1 LPGKYRVEKRPHSN
15 YFHVEMLENR
25 DYMRAPEPGLP
36 FRFRWTASTILMV
49 SLVVIFALQCINA
62 VYLGTPAELWL
73 GLTGAGLKSG
83 FLWQLLT
90 FQFLHGGLLH
100 LLLNLLGLFYFGRF
114 AEHVLGTRRFLVA
127 YFGAGIVGGLL
138 QGVLMIAFPTHF
150 GGILFG
156 ASAGIAGMFALF
168 AMLER
173 DSTVHVYFV
182 LPVRAMTL
190 LMVFC
195 AISLFFTL
203 VPSPRDGTA
212 HAAHLGGLLAGIAW
226 VKLGW
231 HRDFV
236 TLPWEGLFSRWRSW
250 RPLESRQRKHELVR
264 AAKVRTESWKR
275 AAPESPAELP
285 PEEFI
290 SKEVD
295 PILDKISQ
303 HGLHSLTDRERKI
316 LEAARKKMSR
326 S

>member
-1 LPGKYRVEKRPHSN
+1 MKYRVEKYPHHH

-25 DYMRAPEPGLP
+25 DYMRAPEPGSP
-36 FRFRWTASTILMV
+36 FRFRWTASTILMA
-49 SLVVIFALQCINA
+49 SLVAIFALQRINA
-62 VYLGTPAELWL
+62 AYFDPRAELWF
-73 GLTGAGLKSG
+73 GLTAEGLKSG

-100 LLLNLLGLFYFGRF
+100 LLFNLLGLFYFGRF
-114 AEHVLGTRRFLVA
+114 VEQVLGPRRFLVA
-127 YFGAGIVGGLL
+127 YFGAGAIGGML
-138 QGVLMIAFPTHF
+138 QGVLMIAFPSHF

-156 ASAGIAGMFALF
+156 ASAGISGMFALF

-173 DSTVHVYFV
+173 DSTVHLYFV
-182 LPVRAMTL
+182 LPIRALTL
-190 LMVFC
+190 LLVFC

-203 VPSPRDGTA
+203 VPSKGDVTA

-236 TLPWEGLFSRWRSW
+236 TLPWEGFFARWRRW
-250 RPLESRQRKHELVR
+250 RPLESRQRKQELVR

-275 AAPESPAELP
+275 VAPKSPTELP

-303 HGLHSLTDRERKI
+303 HGIHSLTDQERKI
-316 LEAARKKMSR
+316 LEAARKKMSG